1 MMGSKKRSL
10 QSDFLAGIHMIGI
23 LAVNLLRA
31 VSLKNLTSR
40 FKEQRNK
47 SDIYLFK
54 IKKAALLVKTFYMKL
69 SCQIHSFKFGPV
81 GMFWKVPC

>member
-1 MMGSKKRSL
+1 MRYRGVFKTHSNISMMGSKKRSL
-10 QSDFLAGIHMIGI
+10 QSDFLAGIHMIGT

-40 FKEQRNK
+40 FKERRDK

-54 IKKAALLVKTFYMKL
+54 IK
-69 SCQIHSFKFGPV
+69 
-81 GMFWKVPC
+81 